1 MAPPRRCASKASAS
15 QHPTVRSKRSHSAA
29 MIAHVNMPQPKAAEA
44 RLARSLTASS
54 SRPTT
59 EIFRTAARFLP
70 LEDPQRDGLPVHARS
85 TASGPRVDLVSRSCE
100 QKNIAKCGFILD
112 AASLLR
118 RTTAA
123 ESPRRCHQA
132 PAHLSSWR
140 TISSSAPMA
149 APSVIAM
156 SSMRRNC
163 LGRGQPCATRPAP
176 PRRRGFRGTGKSA
189 VVAQEGFGSES
200 WNTMNHRGA
209 FCRAND
215 KSCTTSHLSL
225 ARSNAAGN

>member
-1 MAPPRRCASKASAS
+1 MGSQFTPGQ
-15 QHPTVRSKRSHSAA
+15 QHP
-29 MIAHVNMPQPKAAEA
+29 A
-44 RLARSLTASS
+44 RGA
-54 SRPTT
+54 
-59 EIFRTAARFLP
+59 
-70 LEDPQRDGLPVHARS
+70 
-85 TASGPRVDLVSRSCE
+85 DLVSRSCE

-189 VVAQEGFGSES
+189 VVAQEGFGSEP
-200 WNTMNHRGA
+200 WNTMNDWGA

-225 ARSNAAGN
+225 ARSMPRAISRRTPSGLSTRFNAGKEVV